1 MVRKYGYLYFGLL
14 GMYKIS
20 YKPLISIS
28 GENFISFLLIKVREE
43 SGVNEE
49 YSTMMYSI
57 YTTRFA
63 FNF

>member
-1 MVRKYGYLYFGLL
+1 
-14 GMYKIS
+14 MYKIS